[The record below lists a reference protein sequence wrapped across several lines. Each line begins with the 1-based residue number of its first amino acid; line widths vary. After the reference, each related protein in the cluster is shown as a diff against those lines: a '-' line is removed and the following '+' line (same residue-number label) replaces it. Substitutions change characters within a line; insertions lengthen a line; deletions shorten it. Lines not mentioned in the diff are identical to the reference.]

1 MLLHGSNVYLFAFR
15 EFLVD
20 LMGVPG
26 YLIPAD
32 APSANEA
39 TFNPYNPKV
48 NKIPSLH
55 SSNDSGVAYFRPKT
69 LLGEGSSQ
77 NAEVESSS
85 PLDKRSSSE
94 KAESIPPFLPASG
107 DTVVGSSG
115 TSNRPTP
122 DQSDHISSSGIGTS
136 MYKGSRMV
144 PAVGDGVRMN
154 LNVVP
159 YNQNTSEDPKNLFA
173 DLNPFQIK
181 GTGKTSVHNKATE
194 NKVDELQ
201 RLRNNPVS
209 GRPPAPLMWKNRYAC
224 NEVPQKK
231 EYDYIEGMFP
241 RINREPNDYYQ
252 SSLAST
258 SSAKTGMIYGDGFK
272 SSGNSNASSRDTDG
286 ANSASVTSSMLQA
299 SKGEFKNRLP
309 LVEDLNANLKGE
321 RPRNGEELQS
331 DTTDMVKEHEEH
343 GIGFHDRRKS
353 THDRYMRT
361 NLKLKNPENPSPSVD
376 SSTNRVDQ
384 MLDVGECEIPWEELV
399 IGERIGLGSAY
410 DLFYIFV
417 MFCNHGIIVKFV
429 FFFKEIF
436 HSFYSQ
442 KRKREKGKGP

>member
-1 MLLHGSNVYLFAFR
+1 MLLHRSNVYLFTFR

-32 APSANEA
+32 TPSANEA

-94 KAESIPPFLPASG
+94 KAESMPSFLHASG
-107 DTVVGSSG
+107 DTAVGSSG
-115 TSNRPTP
+115 TSNRPAP

-136 MYKGSRMV
+136 MYKGNRMV

-159 YNQNTSEDPKNLFA
+159 YNQNSPEDPKNLFA

-181 GTGKTSVHNKATE
+181 GTGKTSVQIKAAE

-201 RLRNNPVS
+201 RLRNNHVS
-209 GRPPAPLMWKNRYAC
+209 GRPPTPLMWKNRYAC
-224 NEVPQKK
+224 NEVPKKK
-231 EYDYIEGMFP
+231 EYDYMEGLFP
-241 RINREPNDYYQ
+241 RINREPNDYNL

-258 SSAKTGMIYGDGFK
+258 SSAKSGKIYGDGFK
-272 SSGNSNASSRDTDG
+272 SSGNSDMSSRDTDG
-286 ANSASVTSSMLQA
+286 ANSVSATSSMLQA
-299 SKGEFKNRLP
+299 SKSQFNRLP

-331 DTTDMVKEHEEH
+331 DTMDVAKEHEEH
-343 GIGFHDRRKS
+343 EIGFHDRRKC
-353 THDRYMRT
+353 THDRFMRT
-361 NLKLKNPENPSPSVD
+361 NLKLKDPENPSSAVD

-384 MLDVGECEIPWEELV
+384 IFDDVDVGECEIPWEELV
-399 IGERIGLGSAY
+399 LGERIGLGSAY
-410 DLFYIFV
+410 GLLDVFV
-417 MFCNHGIIVKFV
+417 MFCNLSIIVKFV
-429 FFFKEIF
+429 FFF
-436 HSFYSQ
+436 
-442 KRKREKGKGP
+442 

>member
-1 MLLHGSNVYLFAFR
+1 
-15 EFLVD
+15 
-20 LMGVPG
+20 
-26 YLIPAD
+26 
-32 APSANEA
+32 
-39 TFNPYNPKV
+39 
-48 NKIPSLH
+48 
-55 SSNDSGVAYFRPKT
+55 
-69 LLGEGSSQ
+69 
-77 NAEVESSS
+77 
-85 PLDKRSSSE
+85 
-94 KAESIPPFLPASG
+94 
-107 DTVVGSSG
+107 
-115 TSNRPTP
+115 
-122 DQSDHISSSGIGTS
+122 
-136 MYKGSRMV
+136 
-144 PAVGDGVRMN
+144 
-154 LNVVP
+154 
-159 YNQNTSEDPKNLFA
+159 
-173 DLNPFQIK
+173 
-181 GTGKTSVHNKATE
+181 
-194 NKVDELQ
+194 
-201 RLRNNPVS
+201 
-209 GRPPAPLMWKNRYAC
+209 
-224 NEVPQKK
+224 
-231 EYDYIEGMFP
+231 
-241 RINREPNDYYQ
+241 
-252 SSLAST
+252 
-258 SSAKTGMIYGDGFK
+258 
-272 SSGNSNASSRDTDG
+272 
-286 ANSASVTSSMLQA
+286 
-299 SKGEFKNRLP
+299 